1 MLVNKDFDYISFFN
15 NCDID
20 FVKSDEHWHELRNK
34 GIGGSDAGI
43 VMNVS
48 NYKRPYELWEEKTG
62 QVKTSFITN
71 KAIEKGNALEPVMFN
86 LFKILYSDKYEV
98 IDTKDISLSNKQ
110 FPFMRANLDGA
121 LINKA
126 TSKKGILEIK
136 STTIQNAA
144 MLKQWSKDNMPIT
157 YFFQCLH
164 YLNTTQFNFAVLY
177 AILDIPWANDGDGK
191 QETRIIYMDRE
202 TLVQDI
208 DLLVKTELWFW
219 KKVIHLDPPPFSENR
234 NLELKEVN

>member
-20 FVKSDEHWHELRNK
+20 FVKNDEHWHELRNK

-62 QVKTSFITN
+62 QVKASFITN

-157 YFFQCLH
+157 YFFQ
-164 YLNTTQFNFAVLY
+164 
-177 AILDIPWANDGDGK
+177 
-191 QETRIIYMDRE
+191 ETRIIYMDRE